1 MNGQIDLRQ
10 LRYFVAVAEEQHF
23 GRAAERLGMAQPPLS
38 QSILRLEQQVG
49 CALFT
54 RRPRVRLTAAGEA
67 LLAGARR
74 TLAQVEAGVDAA
86 RRAGRGEAGRL
97 TVGFAASVV
106 PGVFPGIVRAYREA
120 YPGVEL
126 RLRELATAAQTDALC
141 DGTIDVG
148 FLRQPAEHPELACE
162 PLLREPFAAVLPP
175 RHPLGSTRTV
185 RLQALAGEPFVHFP
199 RAVAPTLHDQ
209 VNALCAAAGFTPRI
223 VQEAQEW
230 LTIVGLVEAGLGV
243 SVVPASFRRL
253 RWGGVVY
260 RPLAPVGV
268 VTTVSLCWRR
278 ADLSP
283 TAAAFVQ
290 MARARTP
297 AEHRV

>member
-1 MNGQIDLRQ
+1 MTGGIDLRQ
-10 LRYFVAVAEEQHF
+10 LRQFVAVAEEGHF

-38 QSILRLEQQVG
+38 QAILRLEQQVG
-49 CALFT
+49 HALFT
-54 RRPRVRLTAAGEA
+54 RRPRVRLTAAGEV
-67 LLAGARR
+67 LLGTARR

-97 TVGFAASVV
+97 TIGFAASVL
-106 PGVFPGIVRAYREA
+106 PGVLPGIVRAYRDA

-126 RLRELATAAQTDALC
+126 RLRELATAAQADALR
-141 DGTIDVG
+141 DGSIDVG
-148 FLRQPAEHPELACE
+148 FLRQPAEDAELACE

-175 RHPLGSTRTV
+175 GHPLGAARRV
-185 RLQALAGEPFVHFP
+185 RLGALAGEPFVLFP

-209 VNALCAAAGFTPRI
+209 VNALCAAAGFAPRI

-260 RPLAPVGV
+260 RPLTPTGAATV
-268 VTTVSLCWRR
+268 VSLCWRR

-290 MARARTP
+290 TARARM
-297 AEHRV
+297 AG